1 MEMDIPKQYLP
12 LKDSTVLEESLSCFL
27 HHPQIAGVVV
37 ALHADDHRWPT
48 LKISSDPRVQDVVG
62 GDTRTRSVVNA
73 LERVV
78 RLAGEEDF
86 VLVHD
91 AARPCLGYADLDRL
105 ILEGLA
111 EEDGVILASPV
122 HDTVK
127 QVRTS
132 NGVREVE
139 RTLDRSLLWKAL
151 TPQMFRVGVL
161 HEALQFCIENDRE
174 VTDDASAVEAIGRRV
189 KMIQGRSDNIKVTRP
204 EDIQLAES
212 ILLQVS
218 KSAQS

>member
-12 LKDSTVLEESLSCFL
+12 LRNSTVLEESLSCFL
-27 HHPQIAGVVV
+27 HHPQVAGVVV
-37 ALHADDHRWPT
+37 ALHASDHRWPSLEVST
-48 LKISSDPRVQDVVG
+48 DPRVHNVVG
-62 GDTRTRSVVNA
+62 GDTRARSVANA
-73 LERVV
+73 LERV
-78 RLAGEEDF
+78 RSLAGKEDF

-105 ILEGLA
+105 ITEGLA
-111 EEDGVILASPV
+111 GEDGVILASPV

-132 NGVREVE
+132 DGVQEVE

-161 HEALQFCIENDRE
+161 HKALQFCIENDRE
-174 VTDDASAVEAIGRRV
+174 VTDDASAVEAIGQPVR
-189 KMIQGRSDNIKVTRP
+189 MIRGRSDNIKVTRP
-204 EDIQLAES
+204 EDIPLAES
-212 ILLQVS
+212 ILQQVS
-218 KSAQS
+218 KSSQS